1 MKRRT
6 IIIIVVS
13 ALVLAGLA
21 FVVVSAQQR
30 QQASVDDLQTLEIS
44 YGPLSAVV
52 DETGE
57 VYADQTALVYW
68 ETKGIVGEIDVELGD
83 EVVAGQILA
92 TLNETSLPQTIYLAQ
107 QDLINAE
114 RALENL
120 YTGAAEA
127 AANAQLVVAN
137 ARDAFDS
144 AEYRWTINQ
153 PGNRASAEELRSAK
167 AKRTIAEKRLIQKR
181 IEYKNA
187 SGEIAKAQAQI
198 NLTAAINQQQH
209 AVWYLNWLQDGADEI
224 EMAIFDANVALGLAN
239 LEAAEREY
247 NRVKDGP
254 DPDDI
259 AMAEARIAAAQATL
273 DMVSI
278 AAPFAGVIT
287 SVDVLPG
294 DLVAPNTLAFRID
307 NLKNLLVDVGVSEID
322 INQIS
327 VGQPVTLAFDAVLGK
342 EYQGEVVEVSPV
354 GVLQQGLVSF
364 EVTIELLDADEDVR
378 PGLTAAV
385 SIVVRQVEDALLIPN
400 RAVRWVNGEQV
411 IYVAPDG
418 ENTIISNLIRVPVTL
433 GASSDEFSELIA
445 GDIKEGDLVVLNPP
459 SISIFEEM
467 EAGHRPPG
475 GGPFGQ

>member
-153 PGNRASAEELRSAK
+153 SGNRASAEELKSAK

-273 DMVSI
+273 DIVSI

>member
-6 IIIIVVS
+6 TIIIVVS
-13 ALVLAGLA
+13 VLVLAGLA
-21 FVVVSAQQR
+21 FGIVSAQQK
-30 QQASVDDLQTLEIS
+30 QQANAEDLQTFEIS

-68 ETKGIVGEIDVELGD
+68 ETKGIVGEINVKLGE
-83 EVVAGQILA
+83 EVVAEQILA
-92 TLNETSLPQTIYLAQ
+92 SLNEDFLPQTIHLAQ

-114 RALENL
+114 RTLENL
-120 YTGAAEA
+120 IAGAAEA

-137 ARDAFDS
+137 ARDALDS

-167 AKRTIAEKRLIQKR
+167 AKRTIAEEREIQKR
-181 IEYKNA
+181 KEYNNA
-187 SGEIAKAQAQI
+187 SGAIAKAQAQI
-198 NLTAAINQQQH
+198 NLTAAINKRQS
-209 AVWYLNWLQDGADEI
+209 AVWYLNWLQVGGDEI

-239 LEAAEREY
+239 LEVAEREY
-247 NRVKDGP
+247 NRIKDGP

-259 AMAEARIAAAQATL
+259 IMAEARIAAAQATL
-273 DMVSI
+273 DMTSI
-278 AAPFAGVIT
+278 TAPFGGVIT

-327 VGQPVTLAFDAVLGK
+327 AGQPVTLSFDAVLGK
-342 EYQGEVVEVSPV
+342 EYQGEIVEVSPV
-354 GVLQQGLVSF
+354 GVKLQGLVSF
-364 EVTIELLDADEDVR
+364 KVTIELLDADEDVR

-385 SIVVRQVEDALLIPN
+385 SIVVRQVEDALLVPN
-400 RAVRWVNGEQV
+400 RAVRWVKGEQV
-411 IYVAPDG
+411 VYLATDADNVIA
-418 ENTIISNLIRVPVTL
+418 SNLTMVPVTL
-433 GASSDEFSELIA
+433 GASSDEFSEVLG
-445 GDIKEGDLVVLNPP
+445 GDINVGDLVVLNPP
-459 SISIFEEM
+459 SSSFFDEM
-467 EAGHRPPG
+467 GPG
-475 GGPFGQ
+475 GSGQHGGPFGQ